1 MISPIHLSSHFTHVH
16 NGRGI
21 RDVLGEVP
29 LEVEAIQLDAT
40 IAVDLRL
47 AIFENFEN
55 CMKKFSELVYR
66 QHLPTFNIQTG
77 PQYLFFPNKEFPN
90 ILFKTLAAQR
100 LVEQFGKRIQVQ
112 CFDEELDYFDN
123 GGLKR
128 FASIFAL
135 IAENIPEQ
143 FEIINLGR
151 HPNFPKSVK
160 GALPTN
166 ILMRVLH
173 LEPSVV
179 REKLLA
185 KLSLNWAIRKKP
197 VILVKGDSGLYFET
211 LSSLRKTFRFHQVND
226 HLKNVYSEADCI
238 RPVQPD
244 DLYDV
249 YETSFGS
256 LVGELSLADP
266 FRSAFRKIFLE
277 LISRDLNRLIN
288 SAPLLH
294 EAVGKLK
301 THHNSSIFLC
311 DGLYGSLGLSIF
323 NAMKRN
329 KITVATTEHGLTAG
343 LSRQRKATLNY
354 SEPRTS
360 DVIFGYNEA
369 ATRLFQSSKNKALVA
384 VACGAPRETRKAFS
398 HSLQRFLARRRLKIK
413 GFSVFYISNNLL
425 TNNNSFSPYYPP
437 DFVRFN
443 LEKVLIT
450 RVLPLINKKV
460 VYKYYPSQN
469 YLHETHPYL
478 NLFPEKSEITIAGEE
493 DFRYLREAADMLV
506 TQGPSSTLGWCIGTC
521 KPLVYLHSEKYEPL
535 QDSEVLRIL
544 RECFFVFD
552 MKGNW
557 PSKLVDFLNNPR
569 EQIEELWQYKLK
581 KQQIY
586 DRQFFLNSETKP
598 GHISAKVI
606 RAIAKVEGAR

>member
-1 MISPIHLSSHFTHVH
+1 
-16 NGRGI
+16 
-21 RDVLGEVP
+21 
-29 LEVEAIQLDAT
+29 
-40 IAVDLRL
+40 
-47 AIFENFEN
+47 
-55 CMKKFSELVYR
+55 MKKFSELVYR
-66 QHLPTFNIQTG
+66 RYLPTFNIQTG
-77 PQYLFFPNKEFPN
+77 PQYLFFPYKEFPN

-100 LVEQFGKRIQVQ
+100 LVEQFGKRIQVH
-112 CFDEELDYFDN
+112 CFDEELDYFDS

-143 FEIINLGR
+143 FEIINLGP

-160 GALPTN
+160 GVLPAN

-185 KLSLNWAIRKKP
+185 KLSLNWAISKKP
-197 VILVKGDSGLYFET
+197 LILVKGDSGLYFET
-211 LSSLRKTFRFHQVND
+211 LSALRKTSRFHQVSD
-226 HLKNVYSEADCI
+226 HLKDIYSEADCI
-238 RPVQPD
+238 HPVQRD
-244 DLYDV
+244 HLHDL
-249 YETSFGS
+249 YETSFGN
-256 LVGELSLADP
+256 LVGELSLANP

-277 LISRDLNRLIN
+277 LICRDLNRLIN
-288 SAPLLH
+288 SAPPLH
-294 EAVGKLK
+294 EAVSKLK
-301 THHNSSIFLC
+301 IQHNSSIFLC
-311 DGLYGSLGLSIF
+311 DGLYGSIGLSIF

-343 LSRQRKATLNY
+343 LSRQRKATLDY

-369 ATRLFQSSKNKALVA
+369 ATRLFQSSKNNTLEA
-384 VACGAPRETRKAFS
+384 VACGSPRETRKAFS

-425 TNNNSFSPYYPP
+425 TNNNSFSPFYPP

-450 RVLPLINKKV
+450 QVLPRVNKKV

-469 YLHETHPYL
+469 YLHETHPYIR
-478 NLFPEKSEITIAGEE
+478 LFPKKSEITVAGEE

-506 TQGPSSTLGWCIGTC
+506 TQGPSSTLGWCIGTR

-535 QDSEVLRIL
+535 QDSEVLQIF

-552 MKGNW
+552 MNGNW
-557 PSKLVDFLNNPR
+557 PSRLIDFLNKPR
-569 EQIEELWQYKLK
+569 EQIEELWQNKLE
-581 KQQIY
+581 KQRIY
-586 DRQFFLNSETKP
+586 DRQFLLNSETKP
-598 GHISAKVI
+598 GRISAKAI
-606 RAIAKVEGAR
+606 RNIMKVKDA